1 MARRHGRW
9 ISEIECEVIR
19 QSCAVDLVSQ
29 IIENMNAGFR
39 KLAAQIDVASCLFG
53 IYCYVEVTT
62 ETLQLVLAQARP
74 AQSQRGKEVY
84 SSPLQVYYL
93 AFQQVDPYLKPVQGL
108 QERGSNLSSPCCIRF
123 DIV

>member
-19 QSCAVDLVSQ
+19 QSCAVGLVSQ

-39 KLAAQIDVASCLFG
+39 KLAAQIDIASCLFG

-62 ETLQLVLAQARP
+62 ETLQLVLAQTIP
-74 AQSQRGKEVY
+74 AQSQRGKE
-84 SSPLQVYYL
+84 VYYL
-93 AFQQVDPYLKPVQGL
+93 AFQQVDPYLKPAQGL